1 MRHCPCRGR
10 IGISHGWKKAGKY
23 EKPFPAPIRP
33 HLSRPQHAACPKS
46 PPANPYRRPPVPTI
60 RRCAAQTPRCCNRN
74 GQPSKHRPPLRC
86 PPSRRRKTTTQANG
100 HRNLP
105 LHTARAQLR
114 PPAPDYHQSDCVAGV
129 VKYPPTHHVF
139 CYHSFI
145 PPENAL
151 PETTAAQL
159 YPPASN
165 RAARFAL

>member
-10 IGISHGWKKAGKY
+10 IGIAHAWKTAGKY
-23 EKPFPAPIRP
+23 GKPFPAPIPPPRAR
-33 HLSRPQHAACPKS
+33 LRHAARRQIL
-46 PPANPYRRPPVPTI
+46 PANPYSRPPVPTI
-60 RRCAAQTPRCCNRN
+60 RRCAAQTPRRCNRN
-74 GQPSKHRPPLRC
+74 GLSSKHRPPLRC
-86 PPSRRRKTTTQANG
+86 SLSCRRKTTTQANG
-100 HRNLP
+100 HGNLP

-114 PPAPDYHQSDCVAGV
+114 PPAPDYHQSGCVAGV

-151 PETTAAQL
+151 PETTAVQL